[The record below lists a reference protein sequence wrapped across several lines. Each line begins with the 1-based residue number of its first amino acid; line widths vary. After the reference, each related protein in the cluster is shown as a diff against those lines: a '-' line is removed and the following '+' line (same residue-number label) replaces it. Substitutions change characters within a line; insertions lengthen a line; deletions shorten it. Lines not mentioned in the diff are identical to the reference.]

1 MTPGGKPASSAS
13 SPIRRAVIGERL
25 AGLRMQVLPAASA
38 GPSFQLAMR
47 SGKFQGTM
55 SPTTP
60 IGSRRVRSRP
70 GFVTGI
76 VWPKTLF
83 AAPA

>member
-1 MTPGGKPASSAS
+1 M
-13 SPIRRAVIGERL
+13 
-25 AGLRMQVLPAASA
+25 LPAARA
-38 GPSFQLAMR
+38 GATFHEAMQ
-47 SGKFQGTM
+47 SGKFHGTI

-70 GFVTGI
+70 GLETGI
-76 VWPKTLF
+76 VWPKILL